1 MNCTFEM
8 VNELHIYSIFWIVC
22 RMIIK
27 GRMGREIFMYIK
39 KILSKIIYFRIY
51 QVSIVWIMLIHLN
64 KYCDVVVTKQI
75 FIV

>member
-22 RMIIK
+22 RMIIR

-39 KILSKIIYFRIY
+39 KILSKIIF
-51 QVSIVWIMLIHLN
+51 QDLSSFNSLN
-64 KYCDVVVTKQI
+64 NVNTFEKYCDVVVTKQI

>member
-22 RMIIK
+22 RIIIR

-39 KILSKIIYFRIY
+39 KILSKIIYI
-51 QVSIVWIMLIHLN
+51 LG
-64 KYCDVVVTKQI
+64 
-75 FIV
+75 FIKFQ

>member
-22 RMIIK
+22 RMIIR

-39 KILSKIIYFRIY
+39 KILSKIIYISGFINSLDN
-51 QVSIVWIMLIHLN
+51 VN
-64 KYCDVVVTKQI
+64 TFEQI
-75 FIV
+75 L